1 MVGAGARHGP
11 HHPVGDGDL
20 YVDTK
25 LQWVFPFLPSRD
37 DAPLPE
43 AEGFTGFDWGN
54 PLELLNIRLDP
65 GGVLV
70 LFHGDRRFVL
80 GRCPCAVADHSYIA
94 EIYPAPGDTTLI
106 TLGRGFA
113 SWPQAVFRRSKILGT
128 RLLSG
133 AKVARGGGRCGFP
146 AGRKTARPH

>member
-1 MVGAGARHGP
+1 MVHTTQLATMTSMSIRDYSGFFH
-11 HHPVGDGDL
+11 
-20 YVDTK
+20 
-25 LQWVFPFLPSRD
+25 FFPSRD
-37 DAPLPE
+37 DAPLAE

-128 RLLSG
+128 LMFAVSSCRRKISLLVLRAVQHG
-133 AKVARGGGRCGFP
+133 HCWARQE
-146 AGRKTARPH
+146 AGS